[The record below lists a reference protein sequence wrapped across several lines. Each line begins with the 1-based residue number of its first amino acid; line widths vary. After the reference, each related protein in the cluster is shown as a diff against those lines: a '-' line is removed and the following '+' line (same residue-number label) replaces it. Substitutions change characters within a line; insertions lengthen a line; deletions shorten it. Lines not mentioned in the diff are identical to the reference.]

1 MPLRRIGIWKAA
13 RPPESCCSVSPDRAA
28 IPFGELKIDA
38 LLISAPPNVRY
49 LSGFTG
55 DNGLL
60 LVTPA
65 SQTLFTDP
73 RFTIQAAEE
82 CSCEVKTV
90 TKTPL
95 DQAALQMIGKK
106 RIKRVGFEASRMLYE
121 AYQRIAK
128 SLPRGVKLKPIGPV
142 VDGLRMVKSDDEIAR
157 IRRSVLTN
165 SEAFE
170 KTVRSIR
177 PGARE
182 SAIAAELEY
191 QMRRLGAEKAAFE
204 TIVAIGPR
212 SALPHAQPTARK
224 LGNDELLLIDMGACQ
239 DGYMSDMTRVL
250 FLGTPSRRVRTMY
263 NAVLK
268 AQLAAIDAV
277 RPGVTAAHVDRAA
290 RRVLE
295 IRRPGKRVRPL
306 HRSWPGA
313 RNSRRPAPGAP
324 RQNETPSRHG
334 HHHRAGRVRSRFR
347 RNSHR
352 RHRAGDQERLR
363 SSDPHFQGA
372 KTSLECRMT
381 KSKS

>member
-1 MPLRRIGIWKAA
+1 VLGDLKASA
-13 RPPESCCSVSPDRAA
+13 DRSVSADRAA
-28 IPFGELKIDA
+28 IPFAELKIDA
-38 LLISAPPNVRY
+38 LLISASPNVRY

-60 LVTPA
+60 LVTPD

-73 RFTIQAAEE
+73 RFTIQASEE
-82 CSCEVKTV
+82 CTCPVVTV

-95 DQAALQMIGKK
+95 DKAALQTIRKRRWK
-106 RIKRVGFEASRMLYE
+106 RIGFEASRVLYE
-121 AYQRIAK
+121 MHRRLDESRPK
-128 SLPRGVKLKPIGPV
+128 GVTLKPIGPV
-142 VDGLRMVKSDDEIAR
+142 VEKLRMIKSDGEIAR

-170 KTVRSIR
+170 KATRSIR
-177 PGARE
+177 LGARE

-224 LGNDELLLIDMGACQ
+224 LANDELLLIDMGACQ

-250 FLGTPSRRVRTMY
+250 FFGRPSRRVRSMY
-263 NAVLK
+263 NAVAK

-277 RPGVTAAHVDRAA
+277 RPGVTAAYVDRAA

-295 IRRPGKRVRPL
+295 IEGLGKEFVHSTGHGLGLEIHEGPRLGRRDKTKLEPGMVITIE
-306 HRSWPGA
+306 PGA
-313 RNSRRPAPGAP
+313 YIRDYGGIRIEDTVLVTKNGC
-324 RQNETPSRHG
+324 EVLTPTSK
-334 HHHRAGRVRSRFR
+334 
-347 RNSHR
+347 
-352 RHRAGDQERLR
+352 ELRL
-363 SSDPHFQGA
+363 
-372 KTSLECRMT
+372 L
-381 KSKS
+381 

>member
-1 MPLRRIGIWKAA
+1 M
-13 RPPESCCSVSPDRAA
+13 SPDRAA

-38 LLISAPPNVRY
+38 LLVSAPPNVRY

-82 CSCEVKTV
+82 CTCEVKIV

-95 DQAALQMIGKK
+95 DQAALQAIGKK

-121 AYQRIAK
+121 VYQRIAK

-142 VDGLRMVKSDDEIAR
+142 VDRLRMVKSDDEIAR
-157 IRRSVLTN
+157 IRRSVQTN

-224 LGNDELLLIDMGACQ
+224 LANDELLLIDMGACQ

-263 NAVLK
+263 DAVLK

-295 IRRPGKRVRPL
+295 TEGLGREFVHSTGHGLGLEIHEGPRLGRRDKTKLQPGMAITIE
-306 HRSWPGA
+306 PGA
-313 RNSRRPAPGAP
+313 YVRDFGGIRIEDTVLVTKNGC
-324 RQNETPSRHG
+324 EVLTPTSK
-334 HHHRAGRVRSRFR
+334 
-347 RNSHR
+347 
-352 RHRAGDQERLR
+352 ELRL
-363 SSDPHFQGA
+363 
-372 KTSLECRMT
+372 L
-381 KSKS
+381 

>member
-1 MPLRRIGIWKAA
+1 MPLKRIAISKAA
-13 RPPESCCSVSPDRAA
+13 RPPESCYCVSGDLRPLVKRAA
-28 IPFGELKIDA
+28 IPFAELKIDA
-38 LLISAPPNVRY
+38 LLVSAPPNVRY

-60 LVTPA
+60 LVTPD

-82 CSCEVKTV
+82 CTCEVKTV

-95 DQAALQMIGKK
+95 HHAAIQTIRRRRWK
-106 RIKRVGFEASRMLYE
+106 RIGFEGSRMLYE
-121 AYQRIAK
+121 MYRRLDE
-128 SLPRGVKLKPIGPV
+128 SLPKGAKLKPIGPV
-142 VDGLRMVKSDDEIAR
+142 IEKLRMIKTDAEIAR

-170 KTVRSIR
+170 KATRSIR

-182 SAIAAELEY
+182 SAIAAEIEY
-191 QMRRLGAEKAAFE
+191 HMRKLGAQKAAFE
-204 TIVAIGPR
+204 TIVAIGSR
-212 SALPHAQPTARK
+212 TALPHAQPTARK

-250 FLGTPSRRVRTMY
+250 FMGRPSRRLRGMY

-277 RPGVTAAHVDRAA
+277 RPGVTAAHVDGAA

-295 IRRPGKRVRPL
+295 TEGLGKEFVHSTGHGLGLEIHEGPRLGRLDKTKLEPGMAITIE
-306 HRSWPGA
+306 PGA
-313 RNSRRPAPGAP
+313 YIRDFGGIRIEDTVLVTKHGC
-324 RQNETPSRHG
+324 EILTPTSK
-334 HHHRAGRVRSRFR
+334 
-347 RNSHR
+347 
-352 RHRAGDQERLR
+352 ELRL
-363 SSDPHFQGA
+363 
-372 KTSLECRMT
+372 L
-381 KSKS
+381 

>member
-1 MPLRRIGIWKAA
+1 VPADR
-13 RPPESCCSVSPDRAA
+13 SP
-28 IPFGELKIDA
+28 IPFGELKVELSELKIDG
-38 LLISAPPNVRY
+38 LLVSAPPNVRY

-60 LVTPA
+60 LVTPGDTA
-65 SQTLFTDP
+65 HSQILFTDP

-82 CSCEVKTV
+82 CVCQVQTV

-95 DQAALQMIGKK
+95 DQAALQTIRKR

-121 AYQRIAK
+121 VYQRIAK
-128 SLPRGVKLKPIGPV
+128 SLPAGVKLKPIGGV
-142 VDGLRMVKSDDEIAR
+142 VEKLRMVKSDDEIAR

-170 KTVRSIR
+170 RATRSIR

-182 SAIAAELEY
+182 STIAAELEY

-204 TIVAIGPR
+204 TIVAMGSR

-224 LGNDELLLIDMGACQ
+224 LANNELLLIDMGACQ

-250 FLGTPSRRVRTMY
+250 FLGRPTRRVRSMY

-295 IRRPGKRVRPL
+295 TEGLGKEFVHSTGHGLGLEIHEGPRLGRRNKTKLAPGMAITIE
-306 HRSWPGA
+306 PGA
-313 RNSRRPAPGAP
+313 YVRDFGGIRIEDTVLVTRNGC
-324 RQNETPSRHG
+324 EVLTPTSK
-334 HHHRAGRVRSRFR
+334 
-347 RNSHR
+347 
-352 RHRAGDQERLR
+352 ELRL
-363 SSDPHFQGA
+363 
-372 KTSLECRMT
+372 L
-381 KSKS
+381 

>member
-1 MPLRRIGIWKAA
+1 M
-13 RPPESCCSVSPDRAA
+13 SPDRLA
-28 IPFGELKIDA
+28 IPFAELKIDA

-60 LVTPA
+60 LVTA
-65 SQTLFTDP
+65 DSQTLFTDP

-82 CSCEVKTV
+82 CACPVVTV
-90 TKTPL
+90 SKTPL
-95 DQAALQMIGKK
+95 DQAALQTIRKHRWK
-106 RIKRVGFEASRMLYE
+106 RIGFEAARISYE
-121 AYQRIAK
+121 MHARLNEA
-128 SLPRGVKLKPIGPV
+128 LPKKVTLKPIGPV
-142 VDGLRMVKSDDEIAR
+142 VEKRRMIKSDDEIAR

-170 KTVRSIR
+170 KATKSIR

-182 SAIAAELEY
+182 NDIAAELEY

-204 TIVAIGPR
+204 TIVAMGPR
-212 SALPHAQPTARK
+212 SALPHAQPTGRK
-224 LGNDELLLIDMGACQ
+224 LGGNELLLIDMGACQ

-250 FLGTPSRRVRTMY
+250 FLGRPSRRVRTMY

-295 IRRPGKRVRPL
+295 SEGLGKTFVHSTGHGLGLEIHEGPRLGRRDKTKLEPGMAVTIE
-306 HRSWPGA
+306 PGA
-313 RNSRRPAPGAP
+313 YVRDFGGIRIEDTVLVTKTGC
-324 RQNETPSRHG
+324 EVLTPTSK
-334 HHHRAGRVRSRFR
+334 
-347 RNSHR
+347 
-352 RHRAGDQERLR
+352 ELRL
-363 SSDPHFQGA
+363 
-372 KTSLECRMT
+372 L
-381 KSKS
+381 

>member
-1 MPLRRIGIWKAA
+1 MSA
-13 RPPESCCSVSPDRAA
+13 DRAPVA
-28 IPFGELKIDA
+28 DRTPVALSGAKIPLGELKIDA
-38 LLISAPPNVRY
+38 LLVSAPANVRY

-60 LVTPA
+60 LVTA
-65 SQTLFTDP
+65 DSQTLFTDP

-82 CSCEVKTV
+82 CTCEVKIV
-90 TKTPL
+90 SKTPV
-95 DQAALQMIGKK
+95 DQGALQTIRKR

-121 AYQRIAK
+121 VYHRLSE
-128 SLPRGVKLKPIGPV
+128 SLPSGVKLKPAGPV
-142 VDGLRMVKSDDEIAR
+142 VDRLRMVKSDDEIAR

-165 SEAFE
+165 SQAFE
-170 KTVRSIR
+170 KATRSIK

-224 LGNDELLLIDMGACQ
+224 LAGDEILLIDMGACQ

-250 FLGTPSRRVRTMY
+250 FLGQPSSRVRNMY

-295 IRRPGKRVRPL
+295 AEGLGKEFVHSTGHGLGLEIHEGPRLGRRDKTKLEPGMAITIE
-306 HRSWPGA
+306 PGA
-313 RNSRRPAPGAP
+313 YVRDFGGIRIEDTVLVTKTGF
-324 RQNETPSRHG
+324 EVLTPTSK
-334 HHHRAGRVRSRFR
+334 
-347 RNSHR
+347 
-352 RHRAGDQERLR
+352 ELRL
-363 SSDPHFQGA
+363 
-372 KTSLECRMT
+372 L
-381 KSKS
+381 

>member
-1 MPLRRIGIWKAA
+1 M
-13 RPPESCCSVSPDRAA
+13 SPDRAA

-38 LLISAPPNVRY
+38 LLVSAPPNVRY

-73 RFTIQAAEE
+73 RFTIQAADE
-82 CSCEVKTV
+82 CTCEVKTV

-106 RIKRVGFEASRMLYE
+106 RIKRVGFEASRMLFE
-121 AYQRIAK
+121 GYQRMAK

-142 VDGLRMVKSDDEIAR
+142 VDRLRMVKSDDEIAR

-224 LGNDELLLIDMGACQ
+224 LENDELLLIDMGACQ

-295 IRRPGKRVRPL
+295 TEGLGKEFIHSTGHGLGLEIHEGPRLGRRDKTKLQPGMAITIE
-306 HRSWPGA
+306 PGA
-313 RNSRRPAPGAP
+313 YVRDFGGIRIEDTVLVTKNGC
-324 RQNETPSRHG
+324 EVLTPTSK
-334 HHHRAGRVRSRFR
+334 
-347 RNSHR
+347 
-352 RHRAGDQERLR
+352 DLRL
-363 SSDPHFQGA
+363 
-372 KTSLECRMT
+372 L
-381 KSKS
+381 